1 MAIPIVIKAIRKGGG
16 SGVCEY
22 NTQAYWNAQTT
33 YIPAAGT
40 IIIYSDIDKMRIA
53 DGVLTV
59 PRLPWW
65 EEEYTNSEIENLWK
79 NT

>member
-1 MAIPIVIKAIRKGGG
+1 MAIPIVIEAILKGGG

-22 NTQAYWNAQTT
+22 NTQTYWDAQTT
-33 YIPAAGT
+33 YIPAAST
-40 IIIYSDIDKMRIA
+40 IIIYSDIDKMKIA
-53 DGVLTV
+53 DGILAV
-59 PRLPWW
+59 PKLPWW

>member
-1 MAIPIVIKAIRKGGG
+1 MAIPIVIEAIRKAAVLG
-16 SGVCEY
+16 SANIIPRHTG
-22 NTQAYWNAQTT
+22 THKPH
-33 YIPAAGT
+33 IPAAGT
-40 IIIYSDIDKMRIA
+40 IIIYSDIDKMKIA

-59 PRLPWW
+59 PKLPWW